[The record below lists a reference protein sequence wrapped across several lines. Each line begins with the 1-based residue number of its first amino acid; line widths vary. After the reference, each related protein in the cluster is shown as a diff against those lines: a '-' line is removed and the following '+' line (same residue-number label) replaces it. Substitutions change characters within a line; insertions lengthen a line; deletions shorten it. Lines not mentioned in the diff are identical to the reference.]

1 MKRSAFQ
8 YACLLYLSAAV
19 MAVVFVPGV
28 MSDSKSFSHLLE
40 HLLIIA
46 SAALFAYAVERLR
59 QMATSRKRTQ

>member
-8 YACLLYLSAAV
+8 YTVILYLSAAV
-19 MAVVFVPGV
+19 LAVVFLPGILGDN
-28 MSDSKSFSHLLE
+28 SRFSHLLE

-59 QMATSRKRTQ
+59 QMAVDRKRTH